1 MLALTNIPHFSV
13 AIYGFIIVWRRFGAM
28 CFLTY
33 SLRIV
38 RLFYYFKGGKIM
50 KIAGWICV
58 AIGGIAFLG
67 AALAGHG
74 VFGPVFWM
82 GLGIAF
88 LYFAKHKNR

>member
-1 MLALTNIPHFSV
+1 
-13 AIYGFIIVWRRFGAM
+13 
-28 CFLTY
+28 
-33 SLRIV
+33 
-38 RLFYYFKGGKIM
+38 M
-50 KIAGWICV
+50 KKAGWICV